1 MNDLQ
6 ATSSYSGISILF
18 KAQCLDLLQ
27 LLVGFSK
34 LFKNPQC
41 LIGYIRG
48 FTSPI

>member
-18 KAQCLDLLQ
+18 KAQCLDLLL

-34 LFKNPQC
+34 LFKNPKKKEVAKF
-41 LIGYIRG
+41 LFIH
-48 FTSPI
+48 SA